1 MQLSAEQHDGVTVV
15 SMTGSVDA
23 LTAGDVMSYFEGQV
37 SGGATR
43 LVAAL
48 DQVDYVSSAGLR
60 SFLATLKA
68 ARQAGGDLRLAGAQD
83 NVQKVLA
90 MAGFTSILKTY
101 PNVEAAVNSFA

>member
-1 MQLSAEQHDGVTVV
+1 MQLSTEQQNNVTVV
-15 SMTGSVDA
+15 SMSGSIDA
-23 LTAGDVMSYFEGQV
+23 LTAGDVITYFERHV
-37 SGGATR
+37 TEGATR
-43 LVAAL
+43 LVAGL
-48 DQVDYVSSAGLR
+48 DGVDYVSSAGLR

-101 PNVEAAVNSFA
+101 PNVETAVNSFA